1 MGIQTLEFQHV
12 TFHYPDQS
20 IDVFSDLDLFLST
33 GWTAV
38 IGANGGG
45 KSTLLMLASGI
56 EEPLAGR
63 VLRPAS
69 AVYVS
74 QRTDDPP
81 PTYDHFACA
90 WDALAC
96 KLHGQLAIGRDYLER
111 WETLSHG
118 ERKRAQIGWALHTE
132 CDLLCIDEPTNHLDG
147 EAMAMMVGA
156 LGLFRG
162 IGLLVSHD
170 LATLDALCT
179 TTLIISSPLVQKIS
193 CPPSQ
198 AVQDA
203 ASQRVAAEVAYRSFA
218 KETRR
223 LEGEKRRRAS
233 VAAEVDRLNT
243 KRHIDRN
250 DRDAKARVDLY
261 RVSGGDKRAG
271 TLSRQLDGRLD
282 RVRSEQ
288 RALVQARH
296 ITGALDVTREG
307 GGITITGIPHPAKT
321 LLALPSGS
329 IAVAPGRRLHHPP
342 LVLGNTDR
350 VGIWGANGIGKST
363 LLASLAASL
372 ETTTVRF
379 WSLAQE
385 LGEEESRAAYQ
396 AFCALEGERKGRI
409 VSALVRLGSSADL
422 FLSSAL
428 PSPGEMRKLL
438 IAEALEDEFSLLI
451 LDEPTNHL
459 DLPSRRALSQQ
470 LRGFAGA
477 LLLVSHDRSFLE
489 GICSTWWDLSWAD
502 DRRDCLL
509 AVT

>member
-81 PTYDHFACA
+81 PTYDHFAYA

-118 ERKRAQIGWALHTE
+118 ERKRAQIGWALHSE

-147 EAMAMMVGA
+147 EAMAMVVGA

-198 AVQDA
+198 ALEEV
-203 ASQRVAAEVAYRSFA
+203 ASRRLASEAAYRSFT

-223 LEGEKRRRAS
+223 IEGEKRRRAS
-233 VAAEVDRLNT
+233 IAGEVDRRNT
-243 KRHIDRN
+243 KRHIDRK
-250 DRDAKARVDLY
+250 DRDAKVRVDAY

-271 TLSRQLDGRLD
+271 TLSRQLDGRLE
-282 RVRSEQ
+282 RARAAQSSLAQVRHTT
-288 RALVQARH
+288 A
-296 ITGALDVTREG
+296 ALDVTKEG
-307 GGITITGIPHPAKT
+307 GGITITGISHPAET
-321 LLALPSGS
+321 LLALPAGS
-329 IAVAPGRRLHHPP
+329 IAVAPLRRLHHPP

-350 VGIWGANGIGKST
+350 VGIRGANGIGKST
-363 LLASLAASL
+363 LLASLIACL
-372 ETTTVRF
+372 QTTTVRF
-379 WSLAQE
+379 WYLAQE
-385 LGEEESRAAYQ
+385 LGAEESRAAYQ
-396 AFCALEGERKGRI
+396 EFSALEGERKGRI
-409 VSALVRLGSSADL
+409 VSALVRMGSSADL

-438 IAEALEDEFSLLI
+438 IAWALEDEYSLMI

-459 DLPSRRALSQQ
+459 DLPSRRALAGQ
-470 LRGFAGA
+470 LQGFSGA

-489 GICSTWWDLSWAD
+489 GICSSWWDLAWAD
-502 DRRDCLL
+502 GHGDCIL
-509 AVT
+509 TIK

>member
-20 IDVFSDLDLFLST
+20 IDVFSDLDLVLST

-118 ERKRAQIGWALHTE
+118 ERKRAQIGWALHSE

-147 EAMAMMVGA
+147 EAMAMVVGA

-198 AVQDA
+198 ALEEV
-203 ASQRVAAEVAYRSFA
+203 ASRRLASEAAYRSFT

-223 LEGEKRRRAS
+223 IEGEKRRRAS
-233 VAAEVDRLNT
+233 IAGEVDRRNT
-243 KRHIDRN
+243 KRHIDRK
-250 DRDAKARVDLY
+250 DRDAKVRVDAY

-271 TLSRQLDGRLD
+271 TLSRQLDGRLE
-282 RVRSEQ
+282 RARAAQSSLAQVRHTT
-288 RALVQARH
+288 A
-296 ITGALDVTREG
+296 ALDVTKEG
-307 GGITITGIPHPAKT
+307 GGITITGISHPAKT
-321 LLALPSGS
+321 LLALPAGS
-329 IAVAPGRRLHHPP
+329 IAVAPLRRLHHPP

-350 VGIWGANGIGKST
+350 VGIRGANGIGKST
-363 LLASLAASL
+363 LLASLIACL
-372 ETTTVRF
+372 QTTTVRF
-379 WSLAQE
+379 WYLAQE
-385 LGEEESRAAYQ
+385 LGAEESRAAYQ
-396 AFCALEGERKGRI
+396 EFSALEGERKGRI
-409 VSALVRLGSSADL
+409 VSALVRMGSSADL

-438 IAEALEDEFSLLI
+438 IAWALEDEYSLMI

-459 DLPSRRALSQQ
+459 DLPSRRALAGQ
-470 LRGFAGA
+470 LQGFSGA

-489 GICSTWWDLSWAD
+489 GICSSWWDLAWAD
-502 DRRDCLL
+502 GHGDCIL
-509 AVT
+509 TIK

>member
-20 IDVFSDLDLFLST
+20 IDVFSDLDLVLST

-45 KSTLLMLASGI
+45 QSTLLMLASGI

-81 PTYDHFACA
+81 PTYDHFAYA

-118 ERKRAQIGWALHTE
+118 ERKRAQIGWALHSE

-147 EAMAMMVGA
+147 EAMAMVVGA

-198 AVQDA
+198 ALEEV
-203 ASQRVAAEVAYRSFA
+203 ASRRLASEAAYRSFT

-223 LEGEKRRRAS
+223 IEGEKRRRAS
-233 VAAEVDRLNT
+233 IAGEVDRRNT
-243 KRHIDRN
+243 KRHIDRK
-250 DRDAKARVDLY
+250 DRDAKVRVDAY

-271 TLSRQLDGRLD
+271 TLSRQLDGRLE
-282 RVRSEQ
+282 RARAAQSSLAQVRHTT
-288 RALVQARH
+288 A
-296 ITGALDVTREG
+296 ALDVTKEG
-307 GGITITGIPHPAKT
+307 GGITITGISHPAKT
-321 LLALPSGS
+321 LLALPAGS
-329 IAVAPGRRLHHPP
+329 IAVAPLRRLHHPP

-350 VGIWGANGIGKST
+350 VGIRGANGIGKST
-363 LLASLAASL
+363 LLASLIACL
-372 ETTTVRF
+372 QTTTVRF
-379 WSLAQE
+379 WYLAQE
-385 LGEEESRAAYQ
+385 LGAEESRAAYQ
-396 AFCALEGERKGRI
+396 EFSGLEGERKGRI
-409 VSALVRLGSSADL
+409 VSALVRMGSSADL

-438 IAEALEDEFSLLI
+438 IAWALEDEYSLMI

-459 DLPSRRALSQQ
+459 DLPSRRALAGQ
-470 LRGFAGA
+470 LQGFSGA

-489 GICSTWWDLSWAD
+489 GICSSWWDLAWAD
-502 DRRDCLL
+502 GHGDCIL
-509 AVT
+509 TIK

>member
-20 IDVFSDLDLFLST
+20 IDVFSDLDLVLST

-81 PTYDHFACA
+81 PTYDHFAYA

-118 ERKRAQIGWALHTE
+118 ERKRAQIGWALHSE

-147 EAMAMMVGA
+147 EAMAMVVGA

-198 AVQDA
+198 ALEEV
-203 ASQRVAAEVAYRSFA
+203 ASRRLASEAAYRSFT

-223 LEGEKRRRAS
+223 IEGEKRRRAS
-233 VAAEVDRLNT
+233 IAGEVDRRNT
-243 KRHIDRN
+243 KRHIDRK
-250 DRDAKARVDLY
+250 DRDAKVRVDAY

-271 TLSRQLDGRLD
+271 TLSRQLDGRLE
-282 RVRSEQ
+282 RARAAQSSLAQVRHTT
-288 RALVQARH
+288 A
-296 ITGALDVTREG
+296 ALDVTKEG
-307 GGITITGIPHPAKT
+307 GGITITGISHPAKT
-321 LLALPSGS
+321 LLALPAGS
-329 IAVAPGRRLHHPP
+329 IAVAPLRRLHHPP

-350 VGIWGANGIGKST
+350 VGIRGANGIGKST
-363 LLASLAASL
+363 LLASLIACL
-372 ETTTVRF
+372 QTTTVRF
-379 WSLAQE
+379 WYLAQE
-385 LGEEESRAAYQ
+385 LGAEESRAAYQ
-396 AFCALEGERKGRI
+396 EFSALEGERKGRI
-409 VSALVRLGSSADL
+409 VSALVRMGSSADL

-438 IAEALEDEFSLLI
+438 IAWALEDEYSLMI
-451 LDEPTNHL
+451 LDEPT
-459 DLPSRRALSQQ
+459 
-470 LRGFAGA
+470 
-477 LLLVSHDRSFLE
+477 
-489 GICSTWWDLSWAD
+489 
-502 DRRDCLL
+502 
-509 AVT
+509 